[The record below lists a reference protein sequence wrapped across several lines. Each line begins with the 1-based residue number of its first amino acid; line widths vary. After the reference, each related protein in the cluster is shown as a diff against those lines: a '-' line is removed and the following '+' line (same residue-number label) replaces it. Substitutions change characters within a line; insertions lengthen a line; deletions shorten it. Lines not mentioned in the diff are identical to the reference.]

1 MERIGFYLS
10 GSHPVER
17 VLPIIVRGAKDKGQR
32 VLVVADDDALLDRL
46 DKALWDYSPES
57 FLAHGRA
64 SEPHE
69 DRQPVLLSKDCR
81 AANGAKV
88 IAFADGRW
96 REEAEGFDRALVFFD
111 ESGRE
116 AAKPI
121 WRLFDQRED
130 LTREYYAVEDGKWVK
145 KA

>member
-1 MERIGFYLS
+1 MQLDFWQLS
-10 GSHPVER
+10 RDPVER
-17 VLPIIVRGAKDKGQR
+17 VVALIAERTRGAGEKL
-32 VLVVADDDALLDRL
+32 LVVADDVALLDRL

-88 IAFADGRW
+88 IAFADGKW

-121 WRLFDQRED
+121 WRLFDQRGD